1 MRYLLVTAIAIV
13 VTSTA
18 AHADPPSLT
27 EPVAAPVASG
37 ATESY
42 ALQTL
47 AMDGASLALIAA
59 GSKSG
64 ALVGIGIAM
73 YFAGAPAVHIHH
85 DQIGH
90 AGRSLLL
97 RVGLPVLGA
106 IVGHAITANETEGDG
121 DIAGPALGVVC
132 GAAAASLIDAAALA
146 RQPIESASR
155 WTPTI
160 GTTRQGG
167 FTAGIAARF

>member
-1 MRYLLVTAIAIV
+1 MRYLLAAALAIV
-13 VTSTA
+13 ATSTA

-27 EPVAAPVASG
+27 EPVAPAASG

-64 ALVGIGIAM
+64 ALVGIGIGM
-73 YFAGAPAVHIHH
+73 YFAGAPGVHLYHH
-85 DQIGH
+85 QTGH
-90 AGRSLLL
+90 MGTSLLL
-97 RVGLPVLGA
+97 RVGLPLIGA
-106 IVGHAITANETEGDG
+106 MVGHALTANDTEGDA
-121 DIAGPALGVVC
+121 DIAGPALGVVV
-132 GAAAASLIDAAALA
+132 GAAAASLIDAGALA
-146 RQPIESASR
+146 RQPVESAPR